1 MAFNLPLPSI
11 TTNTI
16 PNAMSTLNQL
26 VNQHYQNE
34 IAAVNAK
41 YAPAIVTAN
50 ANAKNA
56 YANLMGPQ
64 FTAKALGNTN
74 ILAQLQPDQ
83 ANAAINRVINAATGQ
98 PTSNNI
104 LTSQNNLSPDQ
115 QGGNGQSWLRNALH
129 SFFGGNVFAPPP
141 QNNNALLQTPTVP
154 AYYQNQQQQNQSPQ
168 PGQNQLQPPNQWQST
183 DNGQVQNQPV
193 VNNPTPSQTINTA
206 SNQPVDTSNG
216 QSAINNNSPN
226 TQMAQNTGSYEG
238 TVEQGK
244 EEGKIRADQIKE
256 LDDMAFNAQT
266 KQTVLDDL
274 NRMIASPILR
284 QIRQLPLAG
293 QHEIG
298 WYEKEGNPEE
308 KKLIGSL
315 DAQMGNVIVLS
326 AKDFNGQFRKG
337 EQQLL
342 MGMKP
347 NKSDMP
353 DVMIGKAQSLN
364 LMNQMLLAR
373 TRLTS
378 QLMNDYKMNKG
389 KAEQLADKSIDI
401 NKMRQQIHDTLN
413 PMITLRNKKTK
424 EVVTV
429 PIGDARSKYGYK
441 G

>member
-168 PGQNQLQPPNQWQST
+168 PGQNQLQPPNQWQAT
-183 DNGQVQNQPV
+183 DNGQIQNQPV
-193 VNNPTPSQTINTA
+193 VNNPTPSQPINTT
-206 SNQPVDTSNG
+206 SNQPTDTTTANNNPNR
-216 QSAINNNSPN
+216 QMAINAG
-226 TQMAQNTGSYEG
+226 QFKG
-238 TVEQGK
+238 TVAQGE
-244 EEGKIRADQIKE
+244 EEGKIRAKQAKD

-266 KQTVLDDL
+266 TQSTVDEM
-274 NRMIASPILR
+274 NRNLVSPVLS

-293 QHEIG
+293 QHEFG
-298 WYEKEGNPEE
+298 YYRKLGTPEQQE
-308 KKLIGSL
+308 LIAQL
-315 DAQMGNVIVLS
+315 DNQFKTIVKNTT
-326 AKDFNGQFRKG
+326 KDFSGQVRNS
-337 EQQLL
+337 ELDLL
-342 MGMKP
+342 NQTIPTDKDTI
-347 NKSDMP
+347 NT
-353 DVMIGKAQSLN
+353 MIGKAEALTLQR
-364 LMNQMLLAR
+364 QMLI
-373 TRLTS
+373 TRANITS
-378 QLMNDYKMNKG
+378 QLMHNYGMNKNDAS
-389 KAEQLADKSIDI
+389 KLADQSIDI
-401 NKMRQQIHDTLN
+401 NKMRQQIHDKLH
-413 PMITLRNKKTK
+413 PMITLKNKKTN
-424 EVVTV
+424 EQVTV
-429 PIGDARSKYGYK
+429 PIAEARTAKYGYK